1 MRSLLSISTATFL
14 AGCALAATLA
24 TAGCGGDGSG
34 SGGGG
39 AGGTG
44 ASANGVVSGPA
55 DAHCTATVT
64 VDPNACTAMG
74 GAGGAGGAIE
84 EPYSVLYNAEGD
96 DDDCKYH
103 VKWSIMETV
112 AQNTDL
118 NFMLEIT
125 TKSDGKPVTGAA
137 PNIEA
142 FLDET
147 HPAPNS
153 AQMAMEETGGMYHVG
168 PVQLDK
174 AGKWTARFH
183 FFEDCADSEASPHGH
198 VGFYVNVP

>member
-1 MRSLLSISTATFL
+1 MRSFSSSPAAVFFLGSALS
-14 AGCALAATLA
+14 ATLA
-24 TAGCGGDGSG
+24 VTGCGGDGSG

-39 AGGTG
+39 AGGM
-44 ASANGVVSGPA
+44 SANGVVSGPA

-64 VDPNACTAMG
+64 VDPNACTGMG
-74 GAGGAGGAIE
+74 GAGGMAE
-84 EPYSVLYNAEGD
+84 EETAAVLYNDEGD

-118 NFMLEIT
+118 NFMIEIT
-125 TKSDGKPVTGAA
+125 AKADGKPVTGAA

-153 AQMAMEETGGMYHVG
+153 AQKAMEESGGMYHVG

-174 AGKWTARFH
+174 AGKWTTKFH